1 MQEEKGERSKNSLY
15 LVVKSEGVNS
25 EEGDS
30 FSLLFTLFSSLIEWG
45 LKIMIDFKNVP
56 TPSYVISESL
66 LRHNLEIL
74 SNLQKDTGVKIL
86 LAQKCFSMYYFYP
99 LIEKYL
105 SGTAASGL
113 FEAKLAHEHFHG
125 ENHVFSPAYKSEE
138 IDEIASICE
147 HVIFNSFRQVEKFS
161 SIVKSYN
168 HQVGLRINPEHS
180 TQTHAIYDPC
190 SPTSRLGVRLN
201 EFQEIAEN
209 HSELIDIIDG
219 IHMHTLCEQNSDAL
233 EETVEVLIKNFGH
246 WLNKF
251 KWINLGGGHHITR
264 EDYDIERLKRCIK
277 NLQDKYN
284 LTVYLEPGEAVAMN
298 AGFLVSTVL
307 EIHKPVNSV
316 SNVIVDASA
325 ACHMPDVIEM
335 PYRPDV
341 IGDIPDGKYKY
352 RFGSMTCLAGDVIGE
367 YFFNEPLKEDDKIV
381 FTDMA
386 IYTMVKNNTFNGM
399 PLPSI
404 IVVDEKNNFKTIREF
419 GYNDFKYRL

>member
-1 MQEEKGERSKNSLY
+1 
-15 LVVKSEGVNS
+15 
-25 EEGDS
+25 
-30 FSLLFTLFSSLIEWG
+30 
-45 LKIMIDFKNVP
+45 MINFESVP

-66 LRHNLEIL
+66 LKHNLEIL
-74 SNLQKDTGVKIL
+74 SNLQKDTGVKVL

-113 FEAKLAHEHFHG
+113 FEARLANEYFHG

-138 IDEIASICE
+138 IEEIASICE
-147 HVIFNSFRQVEKFS
+147 HVIFNSFRQVEKFAP
-161 SIVKSYN
+161 IVKSNN
-168 HQVGLRINPEHS
+168 HQIGLRINPEHS

-190 SPTSRLGVRLN
+190 SPTSRLGVRFD
-201 EFQEIAEN
+201 EFQEIAN
-209 HSELIDIIDG
+209 AQPELLSMLDG

-233 EETVEVLIKNFGH
+233 EETVDVLIQKFDR
-246 WLNKF
+246 WLGQF

-264 EDYDIERLKRCIK
+264 KDYDIERLKRCIK

-307 EIHKPVNSV
+307 EIHKPINGI

-341 IGDIPDGKYKY
+341 IGDTPNGQYKY
-352 RFGSMTCLAGDVIGE
+352 RLGSMTCLAGDVIGE
-367 YFFNEPLKEDDKIV
+367 YSFNEPLKEGDRII

-399 PLPSI
+399 PLPTI
-404 IVVDEKNNFKTIREF
+404 IAVDENDNFKIIREF
-419 GYNDFKYRL
+419 SYKNFKLRL

>member
-1 MQEEKGERSKNSLY
+1 
-15 LVVKSEGVNS
+15 
-25 EEGDS
+25 
-30 FSLLFTLFSSLIEWG
+30 
-45 LKIMIDFKNVP
+45 MINFESVP

-66 LRHNLEIL
+66 LKHNLEIL
-74 SNLQKDTGVKIL
+74 SNLQKDTGVKVL

-113 FEAKLAHEHFHG
+113 FEARLANEYFHG

-138 IDEIASICE
+138 IEEIASICE
-147 HVIFNSFRQVEKFS
+147 HVIFNSFRQVEKFAP
-161 SIVKSYN
+161 IVKSHH

-190 SPTSRLGVRLN
+190 SPTSRLGVRFD
-201 EFQEIAEN
+201 EFQEIAN
-209 HSELIDIIDG
+209 AQPELLSMLDG

-233 EETVEVLIKNFGH
+233 EETVDVLIQKFDR
-246 WLNKF
+246 WLGQF

-264 EDYDIERLKRCIK
+264 KDYDIERLKRCIK

-307 EIHKPVNSV
+307 EIHKPINGI

-341 IGDIPDGKYKY
+341 IGDTPNGQYKY
-352 RFGSMTCLAGDVIGE
+352 RLGSMTCLAGDVIGE
-367 YFFNEPLKEDDKIV
+367 YSFNEPLKEGDRII

-399 PLPSI
+399 PLPTI
-404 IVVDEKNNFKTIREF
+404 IAVDENDNFKIIREF
-419 GYNDFKYRL
+419 SYKNFKLRL